1 MERRPDVPIKKQPPS
16 KLTAVSKLDKMLPWL
31 LIVAGIIGLAAS
43 FVLMMD
49 KIAILKDPSYQP
61 SCNINPIIACGSVIV
76 TSQANAFGFP
86 NPIIGLIGF
95 SVLITVGVTWLS
107 GVRSQKA
114 WYWRTFL
121 SATLLATVFIHW
133 LMFQTIYRI
142 EALCPYCMIVWVVT
156 IATFWYSLLWTI
168 RRKYLRVPAFLNK
181 LVAFANQNHLGV
193 LIVWYLAI
201 MGLILNHFW
210 YYFGG

>member
-1 MERRPDVPIKKQPPS
+1 MPIKKQPPS